1 MHYTLHRTPKK
12 TATPA
17 NRPPHTTPALETSI
31 DIAPLPKI
39 PLGTLLLLLT
49 PCGPKDASLVLEES
63 AMELVVAAAVIV
75 LEEDAT
81 VLKPTFVAVM
91 IERVLVAV
99 TTEADGLE
107 LYESYAVCRKGTST
121 NGKKGAL

>member
-1 MHYTLHRTPKK
+1 MLHKAPKK

-17 NRPPHTTPALETSI
+17 NRPVHTTPALETSI

-39 PLGTLLLLLT
+39 PLGTLLLLT

-81 VLKPTFVAVM
+81 VLKPTSVAVM

-99 TTEADGLE
+99 TTEADGLA
-107 LYESYAVCRKGTST
+107 LYERESEGTAIPLPEHKSS
-121 NGKKGAL
+121 